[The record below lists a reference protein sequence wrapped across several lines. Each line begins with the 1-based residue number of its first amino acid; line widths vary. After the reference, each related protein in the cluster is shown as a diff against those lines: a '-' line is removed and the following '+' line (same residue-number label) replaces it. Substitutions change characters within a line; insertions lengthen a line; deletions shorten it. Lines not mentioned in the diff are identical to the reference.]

1 MKLSE
6 NHLQKDKRK
15 IFPSIQTSLLSQT
28 DIINPEYKPSLR
40 SDAMN
45 TLEELKSKLEQAN
58 TENQL
63 ANKRALRLKA
73 NLYAGTAS
81 LVLAAIG
88 LLAVPKFVVFW
99 VFLLLLGVLSTF
111 TAIRRRRA
119 HQKYTLQLQQHYNL
133 LSSELQ
139 NLEAAN
145 PPADE

>member
-1 MKLSE
+1 
-6 NHLQKDKRK
+6 
-15 IFPSIQTSLLSQT
+15 
-28 DIINPEYKPSLR
+28 
-40 SDAMN
+40 MN